1 MDFRHRCVYHDIL
14 NDMIKEKG
22 ANMKEENTLEHL
34 RTELNSVNDEILDLL
49 LKRGH
54 IVEEIGAVKQK
65 AGLPPYDPEREEKML
80 MNIKQKDTAP
90 YQPIHVQRIFKT
102 IFDASKEIQ
111 DINRK
116 KILLVSRQNQAS
128 DTHVKVNG
136 TVIGNGARTMIFGPC
151 AVESYEQM
159 DKVGALLSQKGE
171 TFIRGGA
178 FKPRTSP
185 YDFQGLGE
193 EGLKILKDVGK
204 KYNLNTVSEIVDTR
218 HVELAHEYLDVFQV
232 GARNAQNFELLK
244 EIGKTEKP
252 VLFKRGMSMTISEY
266 IHAAEY
272 IAANGNNNIILC
284 ERGIRTFEKETR
296 NTLDIS
302 AVPILKQQ
310 THLPVIVDITHS
322 TGRKDI
328 MAHITKAAIA
338 VGSDG
343 LMCEIHPTPSVA
355 LSDAS
360 QQLDFD
366 EFEVLYQLIK

>member
-1 MDFRHRCVYHDIL
+1 
-14 NDMIKEKG
+14 
-22 ANMKEENTLEHL
+22 MKEEHTLEDL
-34 RTELNSVNDEILDLL
+34 RTQLNAVNDEMLDLL
-49 LKRGH
+49 LKRGR
-54 IVEEIGAVKQK
+54 IVEEIGKIKQK

-80 MNIKQKDTAP
+80 MNIKQKDSAP
-90 YQPIHVQRIFKT
+90 YQPTHVQRIFKT

-116 KILLVSRQNQAS
+116 KVLLVSRQNQS
-128 DTHVKVNG
+128 DDTHVKVNN
-136 TVIGNGARTMIFGPC
+136 TVIGNGSRIMMFGPC

-159 DKVGALLSQKGE
+159 DSVGALLSEKGE

-193 EGLKILKDVGK
+193 EGLKILREVGN

-218 HVELAHEYLDVFQV
+218 HVEMAHDYLDVFQV

-244 EIGKTEKP
+244 EIGKTNKP

-328 MAHITKAAIA
+328 MAHIAKAAIA
-338 VGSDG
+338 VDVDG

-366 EFEVLYQLIK
+366 EFEALYKLIK